1 MIIANLFEYTLKYD
15 QKQLFEIKEIKN
27 LKVINMM
34 QNKLIVKRE
43 INLKQDFKRKLF
55 KNFS

>member
-15 QKQLFEIKEIKN
+15 QKQLIEIKEIKN

-34 QNKLIVKRE
+34 RNKLIVKRE
-43 INLKQDFKRKLF
+43 INLK
-55 KNFS
+55 